1 MSERQSRMLVNI
13 SSNALLKVII
23 AGLLII
29 SLYLMRDLILV
40 ILTSVVIATFIS
52 AAANR
57 LTRFHI
63 NRTVGV
69 ILIYLLTMGVIAGVF
84 YFFIPILI
92 NETSHVINLLSK
104 YLPNGTLDSFAD
116 GTLSNAKDFADTIS
130 NGSSL
135 PELINTVKNSVSSLS
150 SGLFDS
156 IIIAFGGAINFVL
169 IIVISFYLSMEEKG
183 VEKFLKLVTPLKK
196 ESYVIDLWARAERK
210 IALWI
215 KGQLILGLIVGV
227 LTYLGL
233 AILGIQY
240 ALILAVIAA
249 IFELIPFGIIL
260 ATVPAV
266 SFAYIDGGITLA
278 LMVAGFYI
286 IIQQFESYL
295 IQPLVVKKVI
305 GISPL
310 VVLLS
315 VLAGA
320 KLAGFWG
327 LILAIPVA
335 VVFLEY
341 ASDVENRKM
350 KALPPQEKTNG

>member
-1 MSERQSRMLVNI
+1 MKEKQSNMLINI
-13 SSNALLKVII
+13 SSSAILKVIV
-23 AGLLII
+23 AGLLVV
-29 SLYLMRDLILV
+29 SLYLMRDLVLV

-57 LTRFHI
+57 LKRFYI
-63 NRTVGV
+63 NRTLGV
-69 ILIYLLTMGVIAGVF
+69 VLMYILTIAVIASIF
-84 YFFIPILI
+84 YFFVPIVI
-92 NETSHVINLLSK
+92 NETSNVIGLVSR
-104 YLPNGTLDSFAD
+104 YLPDGTLNSLKD
-116 GTLSNAKDFADTIS
+116 GTLSGAKDFADGIS
-130 NGSSL
+130 SGRSL
-135 PELINTVKNSVSSLS
+135 PELIDTIKNSLSSLS
-150 SGLFDS
+150 SGFFDS
-156 IIIAFGGAINFVL
+156 ITIAFGGILNFVL
-169 IIVISFYLSMEEKG
+169 VVVISFYLSIEEKG
-183 VEKFLKLVTPLKK
+183 VEKFLRLVTPLKK
-196 ESYVIDLWARAERK
+196 ESYVIDLWERTERK
-210 IALWI
+210 IALWV

-240 ALILAVIAA
+240 ALILAFIAA
-249 IFELIPFGIIL
+249 ILELIPFGIIL

-266 SFAYIDGGITLA
+266 AFAYIDGGITLA

-286 IIQQFESYL
+286 IVQQFESYL

-335 VVFLEY
+335 VVFMEY
-341 ASDVENRKM
+341 ASDVENRRAAM
-350 KALPPQEKTNG
+350 LPKPEI